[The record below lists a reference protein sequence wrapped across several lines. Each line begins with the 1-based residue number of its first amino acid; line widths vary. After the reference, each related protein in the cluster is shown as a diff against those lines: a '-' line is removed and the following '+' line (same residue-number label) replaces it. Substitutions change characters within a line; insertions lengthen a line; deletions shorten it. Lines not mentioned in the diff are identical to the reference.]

1 MHTKRRPRLYFTI
14 APGTGLNTNRRSS
27 RRLYR
32 GSATRTKFFTDDIT
46 ATGCTGYHWAH
57 LLIICMVIYFA
68 RPITH
73 HIFKRSV
80 AQFPQFVEGTI
91 CSYPIPLSSKMVPG
105 FCVATSFLL
114 YARLQSSGSPLL
126 GAAYFLARFAPF
138 STDALTRGS
147 VNC

>member
-1 MHTKRRPRLYFTI
+1 MHTKRRSRLYLTI
-14 APGTGLNTNRRSS
+14 ALGTGLNTNRRSS

-80 AQFPQFVEGTI
+80 AQFPQFVEGKI
-91 CSYPIPLSSKMVPG
+91 CSQGYPK
-105 FCVATSFLL
+105 VA
-114 YARLQSSGSPLL
+114 AMGP
-126 GAAYFLARFAPF
+126 
-138 STDALTRGS
+138 
-147 VNC
+147 